1 MIMRQVL
8 PRAAAALPGQ
18 GTVRRP
24 LSRARALDLRYVR
37 SGPVT
42 EEPVLVIPG
51 GPGLASVPPYAG
63 LRARTSRIGVDVLM
77 VEHRGVGLSRRDT
90 TGHDLLAEDLTV
102 DAVIDDLLSVLDA
115 VRAPR
120 ALVFGSSYGAYLA
133 VALGERA
140 PERVAAMVLDSPLLT
155 TRALRA
161 ERRAVRAA
169 LWEGSVPGSAV
180 LSARVRALSHG
191 GLPDDELVDALRA
204 AWELGGPELS
214 RAVTDAW
221 ARGRGRLARALLLA
235 WAGHGPEPE
244 GGSWPAFYEYDLVSA
259 LALHELDF
267 SPEPDGAPLDVAL
280 TYGPVEGSDAPH
292 EAFAGESHDLPR
304 ALRRF
309 TWPTVV
315 VSGRRD
321 MTTPPEVAR
330 RAAAGLPHG
339 VLVTIDGGHSALEN
353 RPETALAVV
362 RAIQAGAWER
372 LPGLED
378 ALDAL
383 PRLAVAARLP
393 AIVRACLALPV

>member
-37 SGPVT
+37 TGPVT
-42 EEPVLVIPG
+42 DEPVLVIPG
-51 GPGLASVPPYAG
+51 GPGLASVLPYAG
-63 LRARTSRIGVDVLM
+63 LRARAARLGTDVLM

-90 TGHDLLAEDLTV
+90 TGHDLLPEDLTV
-102 DAVIDDLLSVLDA
+102 DAVVDDLLAVLDA
-115 VRAPR
+115 VGAPR
-120 ALVFGSSYGAYLA
+120 ALVYGSSYGAYLA
-133 VALGERA
+133 AALGERA

-155 TRALRA
+155 ARALRA

-169 LWEGSVPGSAV
+169 LWDGSVPGTSV
-180 LSARVRALSHG
+180 LAARVRSLSG
-191 GLPDDELVDALRA
+191 DGVPDDELVDALRA
-204 AWELGGPELS
+204 AHELGGADLA
-214 RAVTDAW
+214 RRVTAAW
-221 ARGRGRLARALLLA
+221 RRGRGRLARALLLA

-259 LALHELDF
+259 LARRELDF
-267 SPEPDGAPLDVAL
+267 SPAPDGAPLDVAL
-280 TYGPVEGSDAPH
+280 AYGRVAGSEAPDAPF
-292 EAFAGESHDLPR
+292 EGEEHDLPR